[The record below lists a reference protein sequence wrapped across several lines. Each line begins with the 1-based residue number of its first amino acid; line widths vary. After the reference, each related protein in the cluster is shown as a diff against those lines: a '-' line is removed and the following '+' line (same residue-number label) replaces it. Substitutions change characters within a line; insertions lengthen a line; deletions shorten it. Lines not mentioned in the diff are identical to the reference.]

1 MRTTGYPR
9 FITRCN
15 ICEETKGE
23 KKDTRVLQHL
33 SELTRVS
40 KLSVFKQL
48 DEVWPSVETVTGHA
62 LLPYRQNRV

>member
-1 MRTTGYPR
+1 MRTTGYPI

-15 ICEETKGE
+15 ISEETKGGG
-23 KKDTRVLQHL
+23 DTRVLQHL

-40 KLSVFKQL
+40 KLSVFKQF

-62 LLPYRQNRV
+62 LLPYRQNKV